1 MGVMLAPRLEIVIQ
15 SRYRGPE
22 NVVRVRGG
30 ERTSTV
36 RRHSQRAIA
45 IVGVAIL
52 GLTAACSSASKA
64 DPSTPSTDAPA
75 PTTPTP
81 STATPRT
88 TPAAPTVGVTWPRA
102 TPASVGLDA
111 TKLTQ
116 IATTAEAGNSNC
128 LFVVRGAQVVF
139 ESYYRG
145 KHAGDVQDIFSATK
159 SIASILVGIAQD
171 GRDLKVTDS
180 ASKWIPQWKG
190 TAAQAVTVRDLLS
203 SDSGREW
210 SPAIDYGQLLAASD
224 RTAFAIGL
232 AQTSAPGTVWAYN
245 NSADQTLE
253 RVLEKATGEDV
264 VTFAKERLFDPLGMT
279 ETTLTRDKSGHAQLF
294 EGATS
299 SCRDMARF
307 GQLLLNDG
315 TWGTKQ
321 IVSASWIH
329 DATAV
334 SSSKLNAAYGYLF
347 WLNHSGV
354 IGDPLVATNLA
365 DAANPKRYRG
375 RLVPDAPNSMF
386 WALGLGNQI
395 VQVDPGSGTVVVR
408 LGTAQ
413 ARPKPPTFGPAEASK
428 VVTTALLPG
437 RSKG

>member
-1 MGVMLAPRLEIVIQ
+1 
-15 SRYRGPE
+15 
-22 NVVRVRGG
+22 
-30 ERTSTV
+30 V
-36 RRHSQRAIA
+36 RRHPNRAIA
-45 IVGVAIL
+45 IVAVAIL
-52 GLTAACSSASKA
+52 GLTAACSSSSKA
-64 DPSTPSTDAPA
+64 DPNTSRTDAPTT
-75 PTTPTP
+75 TTPTVP
-81 STATPRT
+81 TTTPPTA
-88 TPAAPTVGVTWPRA
+88 PAAPAVGVDWPRA
-102 TPASVGLDA
+102 TPAGVGLDP
-111 TKLTQ
+111 TKLAQ

-128 LFVVRGAQVVF
+128 LFVVRDAKVVF
-139 ESYYRG
+139 ESYYRA

-159 SIASILVGIAQD
+159 SIASVLVGIAQD
-171 GRDLKVTDS
+171 VGDLQVTDS

-232 AQTSAPGTVWAYN
+232 KQTSAPGTVWAYN

-253 RVLEKATGEDV
+253 RVLEQATGEDV
-264 VTFAKERLFDPLGMT
+264 VTFAKERLFGPLGMT

-315 TWGTKQ
+315 KWGTRQ
-321 IVSASWIH
+321 IVSTSWIH

-365 DAANPKRYRG
+365 DAANPKRARG

-413 ARPKPPTFGPAEASK
+413 ARPKPPTFGPAEAGK

-437 RSKG
+437 RSKP